1 MSSAMENKRKQKK
14 TIEMNKVTTKMEI
27 EQDYNNNDNTQSNS
41 TINPLAIQT
50 PTFNSKSLRKM
61 NSNERSRAISIN
73 SKNIAQSVAQNLSCE
88 IRFGQYT
95 ILLIMLLISITH
107 FIIFH
112 VYSNVHRNF

>member
-50 PTFNSKSLRKM
+50 PTFNSKSSTWQKKIYI
-61 NSNERSRAISIN
+61 RA
-73 SKNIAQSVAQNLSCE
+73 L
-88 IRFGQYT
+88 YY
-95 ILLIMLLISITH
+95 L
-107 FIIFH
+107 
-112 VYSNVHRNF
+112 Y

>member
-73 SKNIAQSVAQNLSCE
+73 TKNIAQSVAQNLSCKKYV
-88 IRFGQYT
+88 RFGQYI

-112 VYSNVHRNF
+112 V